1 MRRYLSCNKEGFIT
15 IRKGS
20 YLFDYLFPGTLAIGI
35 TANFINHN
43 DEVEKN
49 VEEISGI
56 AYHFNPKFFD
66 DLRSHKNIRL
76 ENIVYYKDETHYFV
90 MTALKSSLLQR
101 GVLKQVRLLSLL
113 PRGPWER
120 KRNARGDRR
129 EGN

>member
-1 MRRYLSCNKEGFIT
+1 MTIYL
-15 IRKGS
+15 
-20 YLFDYLFPGTLAIGI
+20 GTLAIGI

-66 DLRSHKNIRL
+66 NLRDFKNIRL

-101 GVLKQVRLLSLL
+101 GVLQKVSLGFFPGNEYNFGQINYYLLLKL
-113 PRGPWER
+113 F
-120 KRNARGDRR
+120 
-129 EGN
+129 